1 LSAARASSSTSSAAA
16 ARLPVP
22 AFVLHRHDWSESSL
36 ILELFTRPHG
46 RIAVIAKG
54 AKRPYSQLR
63 SVLLPFQRLLVQAS
77 HKKGEE
83 GAEVQLLRSA
93 EWAGGGAMLSGSALL
108 AGFYLNELLLRGL
121 ARHDPHPALFD
132 AYAATLPALAGPS
145 AAEADHEADPDQRL
159 QAALRSF
166 ELLLL
171 HALGLLPELDVVT
184 QTQTPVRGTERYE
197 LRAPDGLVPL
207 NAHRSAAGEGLAAA
221 TLAALQSA
229 LQAQD
234 LPALQQATHPALAPL
249 KTQLR
254 HWLHYHLETDRL
266 KTRQVMVEVAR
277 LLDPKDLTP

>member
-1 LSAARASSSTSSAAA
+1 MSAARASTAAA

-93 EWAGGGAMLSGSALL
+93 EWAGGGSMLTGSALL

-145 AAEADHEADPDQRL
+145 AAQADDEADPDQRL

-184 QTQTPVRGTERYE
+184 QTQTPVQPGQRYE
-197 LRAPDGLVPL
+197 LRPQDGITPL
-207 NAHRSAAGEGLAAA
+207 DTRRRATGEGLGAG

-229 LQAQD
+229 LLAQD
-234 LPALQQATHPALAPL
+234 LPALQQATWPALGAL

-254 HWLHYHLETDRL
+254 HGLHYHLETDRL
-266 KTRQVMVEVAR
+266 KTRQVMVDVAR